1 MTKLPRYNAKLQK
14 TPDGALLKVEDLRKY
29 LEHLCLN
36 TTSLDAYEVY
46 SDILVNELG
55 GFK

>member
-1 MTKLPRYNAKLQK
+1 MTKLPRYNTKLQK